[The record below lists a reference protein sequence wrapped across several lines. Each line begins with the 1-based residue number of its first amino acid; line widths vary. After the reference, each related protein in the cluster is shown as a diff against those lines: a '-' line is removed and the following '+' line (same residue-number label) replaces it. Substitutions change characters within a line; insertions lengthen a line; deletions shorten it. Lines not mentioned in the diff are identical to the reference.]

1 MKNSEKPKESAGIKR
16 GRRAESL
23 LAEIFEQAGWRVERE
38 PRRQKSQ
45 LDMIVRRPGVVYGV
59 EVKAAVEGPG
69 DRLVPLFAQP
79 VLQPFRVRRQKAAP
93 LAEVS
98 APKT

>member
-1 MKNSEKPKESAGIKR
+1 MKNSEKPKESAGIER

-45 LDMIVRRPGVVYGV
+45 LDMIVRR
-59 EVKAAVEGPG
+59 EGSCRGPW
-69 DRLVPLFAQP
+69 
-79 VLQPFRVRRQKAAP
+79 
-93 LAEVS
+93 
-98 APKT
+98 